1 MGTQGPGRKRIP
13 NREKLTGED
22 DTLNQIAREAEARLA
37 AKRAA
42 RAEAREIRMKELERQ
57 KELFHSHKKYYGVDN
72 KWGHIEQW
80 MEDSERY
87 SRHSRRHASISDD
100 EERMSVGSRGS
111 LRVEE
116 RTDREFPDK
125 GSRTASTLSAAT
137 LASLGGASS
146 RRGSCDTSFSVETEA
161 SIREMKD
168 SLAETEEKYRKAM
181 VSNAQLHNEK
191 STLMYQVETLREEL
205 NDMEELL
212 WETRRRCDDA
222 HKEWERERHA
232 HSLLQFH
239 FKDMK
244 ETLRQTE
251 ELLTEVTDLRLK
263 SSSYCQEVSD
273 LQEALQ
279 WKDKKIGALER
290 HREIS
295 DIVCIERDRLRDEVV
310 RLRDLLKKNG
320 VAISPDIT
328 TNGDAELGGNEDD
341 ISAESA
347 SRLAQESPQGG
358 RESMLGKTKEWERK
372 EGNRPPENNKKNY
385 LWKVLKRSKSL
396 NDISTISK
404 SKSIKQPIKRRNTA
418 DKHLGGNKTAR
429 TKQPRPKTI
438 KKMQSRQH
446 GRLLHR
452 KKGAK
457 VRMNKERPG
466 AACKIYEPKIAT
478 KAKNEFGLVSTAP
491 ANQDPTE
498 ETHSFS
504 EQISKTRNKENSEK
518 CPKVVSPVL
527 KSKLFHHPTEHV
539 IQDSKVV
546 LLNVSSQK
554 CDISGRLEEIQ
565 VDKDTF
571 HERARSPKE
580 LKDQRIHEPAR
591 QSSSECAERNIQ
603 TSTSFAPLDIC
614 AGLEKMTQ
622 NIHQGFAGNQ
632 VFLVE
637 ISQIFSEILGSLQK
651 WTSDVENILKNK
663 PSQHNKEQTGHMMD
677 PTLNKHVAKCLTR
690 PLGLLRDHSAS
701 RMLEVASTSKL
712 YADTLGPMNADQKA
726 QRTMSKTHEMEVV
739 ELFVGNPADIDETT
753 VTSCSEPFVFIDSY
767 FTKPQ
772 EATGKVSG
780 SNLGSSTSSKRF
792 KSQSCHVVAA
802 KNSKELA
809 GDTDS
814 CEEINEER
822 DDQQMEMETLAEDGK
837 FISVATSMKYGR
849 RQRESCSGC
858 RKNKKSEC
866 SIS

>member
-22 DTLNQIAREAEARLA
+22 DALNQIAREAEARLA

-111 LRVEE
+111 LRPSDYSGFLGSGSRASSRASSARASPVVEE

-205 NDMEELL
+205 NEMEELL

-244 ETLRQTE
+244 ETLRKTE
-251 ELLTEVTDLRLK
+251 ELLT
-263 SSSYCQEVSD
+263 
-273 LQEALQ
+273 
-279 WKDKKIGALER
+279 
-290 HREIS
+290 
-295 DIVCIERDRLRDEVV
+295 
-310 RLRDLLKKNG
+310 KNG
-320 VAISPDIT
+320 VTISPDIT

-358 RESMLGKTKEWERK
+358 RENMLGKTKEWETK

-385 LWKVLKRSKSL
+385 LWKVLKQSKSL

-404 SKSIKQPIKRRNTA
+404 SKLIKQPIERQNTA
-418 DKHLGGNKTAR
+418 DKHLGGNEAAR
-429 TKQPRPKTI
+429 TKQPRPKRI
-438 KKMQSRQH
+438 KKIQSRQH

-457 VRMNKERPG
+457 LRMNKERPG
-466 AACKIYEPKIAT
+466 AACKIYEPKMAT
-478 KAKNEFGLVSTAP
+478 KPKNEFGLVSTAP

-504 EQISKTRNKENSEK
+504 EQISKTQENSEK
-518 CPKVVSPVL
+518 CPEVVSPVL

-546 LLNVSSQK
+546 LLSVSSHN
-554 CDISGRLEEIQ
+554 CDVSGSVEKVQ
-565 VDKDTF
+565 MDKDTF
-571 HERARSPKE
+571 HETAQSPEE

-591 QSSSECAERNIQ
+591 HSSSKCAERNIQ

-632 VFLVE
+632 VFVVE

-677 PTLNKHVAKCLTR
+677 PTLKKHVEKCLTR

-712 YADTLGPMNADQKA
+712 HADNLDRPMNADQKA
-726 QRTMSKTHEMEVV
+726 QRIMSKTHEMEVV
-739 ELFVGNPADIDETT
+739 ELFGGNPADIDETT

-767 FTKPQ
+767 FTKPE
-772 EATGKVSG
+772 EATAKVSG

-802 KNSKELA
+802 KNSKELV

-814 CEEINEER
+814 CEEINE
-822 DDQQMEMETLAEDGK
+822 DGQQMEMEALAEVG
-837 FISVATSMKYGR
+837 SMKCRR
-849 RQRESCSGC
+849 RQRESCSDC

>member
-111 LRVEE
+111 LRPSDYSGFLGSGSRASSRASSARASPVVEE
-116 RTDREFPDK
+116 RTDKEFPDK

-251 ELLTEVTDLRLK
+251 ELLT
-263 SSSYCQEVSD
+263 
-273 LQEALQ
+273 
-279 WKDKKIGALER
+279 
-290 HREIS
+290 
-295 DIVCIERDRLRDEVV
+295 
-310 RLRDLLKKNG
+310 KNG

-358 RESMLGKTKEWERK
+358 RESMLEFRLKKLFEER
-372 EGNRPPENNKKNY
+372 E
-385 LWKVLKRSKSL
+385 SL
-396 NDISTISK
+396 QD
-404 SKSIKQPIKRRNTA
+404 QV
-418 DKHLGGNKTAR
+418 
-429 TKQPRPKTI
+429 
-438 KKMQSRQH
+438 
-446 GRLLHR
+446 RLLQSQLDQRQKIVTEGVQNTENDGLENGMDSHLLELQR
-452 KKGAK
+452 DANRQISDLKFKLVKSEQEVTTLEQNVIRLEGQVSRYKGASE
-457 VRMNKERPG
+457 NAE
-466 AACKIYEPKIAT
+466 KIE
-478 KAKNEFGLVSTAP
+478 
-491 ANQDPTE
+491 D
-498 ETHSFS
+498 
-504 EQISKTRNKENSEK
+504 
-518 CPKVVSPVL
+518 
-527 KSKLFHHPTEHV
+527 
-539 IQDSKVV
+539 
-546 LLNVSSQK
+546 
-554 CDISGRLEEIQ
+554 
-565 VDKDTF
+565 
-571 HERARSPKE
+571 E
-580 LKDQRIHEPAR
+580 LKVEKRKLQRELRSA
-591 QSSSECAERNIQ
+591 
-603 TSTSFAPLDIC
+603 LDRIDELE
-614 AGLEKMTQ
+614 ASNSHLSKRLEKMKA
-622 NIHQGFAGNQ
+622 NRNA
-632 VFLVE
+632 
-637 ISQIFSEILGSLQK
+637 
-651 WTSDVENILKNK
+651 
-663 PSQHNKEQTGHMMD
+663 
-677 PTLNKHVAKCLTR
+677 
-690 PLGLLRDHSAS
+690 LL
-701 RMLEVASTSKL
+701 
-712 YADTLGPMNADQKA
+712 A
-726 QRTMSKTHEMEVV
+726 Q
-739 ELFVGNPADIDETT
+739 
-753 VTSCSEPFVFIDSY
+753 
-767 FTKPQ
+767 Q
-772 EATGKVSG
+772 
-780 SNLGSSTSSKRF
+780 
-792 KSQSCHVVAA
+792 
-802 KNSKELA
+802 
-809 GDTDS
+809 
-814 CEEINEER
+814 
-822 DDQQMEMETLAEDGK
+822 
-837 FISVATSMKYGR
+837 
-849 RQRESCSGC
+849 
-858 RKNKKSEC
+858 
-866 SIS
+866 

>member
-22 DTLNQIAREAEARLA
+22 DALNQIAREAEARLA

-111 LRVEE
+111 LRPSDYSGFLGSGSRASSRASSARASPVVED

-205 NDMEELL
+205 NEMEELL

-320 VAISPDIT
+320 VTISPDIT
-328 TNGDAELGGNEDD
+328 TNGDVELGGNEDD

-358 RESMLGKTKEWERK
+358 RENMLEFRLKKLFEERESLQDQVK
-372 EGNRPPENNKKNY
+372 LLQSQLDQRQKIVTEGVQNTENDGLENGMDSHLLELQRDANRQISD
-385 LWKVLKRSKSL
+385 LKFKLVKSEQEVTTL
-396 NDISTISK
+396 EQNVIRLEG
-404 SKSIKQPIKRRNTA
+404 QV
-418 DKHLGGNKTAR
+418 
-429 TKQPRPKTI
+429 
-438 KKMQSRQH
+438 SRY
-446 GRLLHR
+446 
-452 KKGAK
+452 KGASE
-457 VRMNKERPG
+457 NAE
-466 AACKIYEPKIAT
+466 KIE
-478 KAKNEFGLVSTAP
+478 
-491 ANQDPTE
+491 D
-498 ETHSFS
+498 
-504 EQISKTRNKENSEK
+504 
-518 CPKVVSPVL
+518 
-527 KSKLFHHPTEHV
+527 
-539 IQDSKVV
+539 
-546 LLNVSSQK
+546 
-554 CDISGRLEEIQ
+554 
-565 VDKDTF
+565 
-571 HERARSPKE
+571 E
-580 LKDQRIHEPAR
+580 LKVEKRKLQRELRSA
-591 QSSSECAERNIQ
+591 
-603 TSTSFAPLDIC
+603 LDRIDELE
-614 AGLEKMTQ
+614 ASNSHLSKRLEKMKA
-622 NIHQGFAGNQ
+622 NRNA
-632 VFLVE
+632 
-637 ISQIFSEILGSLQK
+637 
-651 WTSDVENILKNK
+651 
-663 PSQHNKEQTGHMMD
+663 
-677 PTLNKHVAKCLTR
+677 
-690 PLGLLRDHSAS
+690 LL
-701 RMLEVASTSKL
+701 
-712 YADTLGPMNADQKA
+712 A
-726 QRTMSKTHEMEVV
+726 Q
-739 ELFVGNPADIDETT
+739 
-753 VTSCSEPFVFIDSY
+753 
-767 FTKPQ
+767 Q
-772 EATGKVSG
+772 
-780 SNLGSSTSSKRF
+780 
-792 KSQSCHVVAA
+792 
-802 KNSKELA
+802 
-809 GDTDS
+809 
-814 CEEINEER
+814 
-822 DDQQMEMETLAEDGK
+822 
-837 FISVATSMKYGR
+837 
-849 RQRESCSGC
+849 
-858 RKNKKSEC
+858 
-866 SIS
+866 

>member
-22 DTLNQIAREAEARLA
+22 DALNQIAREAEARLA

-57 KELFHSHKKYYGVDN
+57 KE
-72 KWGHIEQW
+72 
-80 MEDSERY
+80 
-87 SRHSRRHASISDD
+87 ISDD

-205 NDMEELL
+205 NEMEELL

-244 ETLRQTE
+244 ETLRKTE
-251 ELLTEVTDLRLK
+251 ELLT
-263 SSSYCQEVSD
+263 
-273 LQEALQ
+273 
-279 WKDKKIGALER
+279 
-290 HREIS
+290 
-295 DIVCIERDRLRDEVV
+295 
-310 RLRDLLKKNG
+310 KNG
-320 VAISPDIT
+320 VTISPDIT

-358 RESMLGKTKEWERK
+358 RENMLGKTKEWETK

-404 SKSIKQPIKRRNTA
+404 SKLIKQPIERQNTA
-418 DKHLGGNKTAR
+418 DKHLGGNEAAR
-429 TKQPRPKTI
+429 TKQPRPKRI
-438 KKMQSRQH
+438 KKIQSRQH

-457 VRMNKERPG
+457 LRMNKERPG
-466 AACKIYEPKIAT
+466 AACKIYEPKMAT
-478 KAKNEFGLVSTAP
+478 KPKNKFGLVSTAP

-504 EQISKTRNKENSEK
+504 EQIGKTQENSEK
-518 CPKVVSPVL
+518 CPEVVSPVL

-546 LLNVSSQK
+546 LLSVSSHN
-554 CDISGRLEEIQ
+554 CDVSGSVEKVQ

-571 HERARSPKE
+571 HETAQSPEE

-591 QSSSECAERNIQ
+591 HSSSKCAERNIQ
-603 TSTSFAPLDIC
+603 TSKSFAPLDIC

-632 VFLVE
+632 VFVVE

-677 PTLNKHVAKCLTR
+677 PTLNKHVEKCLTR

-712 YADTLGPMNADQKA
+712 YADNLDRPMNADQKA
-726 QRTMSKTHEMEVV
+726 QRIMSKTHEMEVV
-739 ELFVGNPADIDETT
+739 ELFGGNPADIDDTT

-767 FTKPQ
+767 FTKPE
-772 EATGKVSG
+772 EATAKVSG

-802 KNSKELA
+802 KNSKELVGEA
-809 GDTDS
+809 DS
-814 CEEINEER
+814 CEEINE
-822 DDQQMEMETLAEDGK
+822 DGQQMEMEALAEVG
-837 FISVATSMKYGR
+837 SMKCHR
-849 RQRESCSGC
+849 RQRESCSDC

>member
-22 DTLNQIAREAEARLA
+22 DALNQIAREAEARLA

-111 LRVEE
+111 LRPSDYSGFLGSGSRASSRASSARASPVVEE

-251 ELLTEVTDLRLK
+251 ELLT
-263 SSSYCQEVSD
+263 
-273 LQEALQ
+273 
-279 WKDKKIGALER
+279 
-290 HREIS
+290 
-295 DIVCIERDRLRDEVV
+295 
-310 RLRDLLKKNG
+310 KNG
-320 VAISPDIT
+320 VTVSPDIT

-358 RESMLGKTKEWERK
+358 RENMLGKTKEWETK

-404 SKSIKQPIKRRNTA
+404 SKSIKQPIERRNTV
-418 DKHLGGNKTAR
+418 DKHLRGNEAAR
-429 TKQPRPKTI
+429 TKQPRPKRI
-438 KKMQSRQH
+438 KKIQSRQH
-446 GRLLHR
+446 GHLLHR
-452 KKGAK
+452 KTGAK
-457 VRMNKERPG
+457 LRMNKERPG
-466 AACKIYEPKIAT
+466 AACKIYLYT
-478 KAKNEFGLVSTAP
+478 KPKNEFGVVSTAL

-504 EQISKTRNKENSEK
+504 EQISKTQENSEK
-518 CPKVVSPVL
+518 CPEVVSPVL
-527 KSKLFHHPTEHV
+527 KSNLFHHPTEHV

-546 LLNVSSQK
+546 LLSVSSDK
-554 CDISGRLEEIQ
+554 NCDVSGSVEKVQ

-571 HERARSPKE
+571 HETAQSPEE

-591 QSSSECAERNIQ
+591 HNSSKCAERNIQ
-603 TSTSFAPLDIC
+603 TSTSFAPLDIR

-622 NIHQGFAGNQ
+622 NVHQGFAGNQ
-632 VFLVE
+632 VFVVE

-651 WTSDVENILKNK
+651 WTSDLENILKNK

-677 PTLNKHVAKCLTR
+677 PTLNKYVEKCLTR
-690 PLGLLRDHSAS
+690 PLGLLRDNSAS

-712 YADTLGPMNADQKA
+712 YADNLDRPMNADQKA
-726 QRTMSKTHEMEVV
+726 QRIMSKTHEMEVV
-739 ELFVGNPADIDETT
+739 ELFGGNPADIDETT
-753 VTSCSEPFVFIDSY
+753 VTSCSEPFDFIDSY
-767 FTKPQ
+767 FTKPE
-772 EATGKVSG
+772 EATAKVSG

-802 KNSKELA
+802 KNSKELV

-814 CEEINEER
+814 CEEINEEG
-822 DDQQMEMETLAEDGK
+822 QQTEMETLAEVG
-837 FISVATSMKYGR
+837 SMKCRR
-849 RQRESCSGC
+849 RQRESCSDC

>member
-22 DTLNQIAREAEARLA
+22 DALNQIAREAEARLA

-111 LRVEE
+111 LRPSDYSGFLGSGSRASSRASSARASPVVEE

-205 NDMEELL
+205 NEMEELL

-244 ETLRQTE
+244 ETLRKTE
-251 ELLTEVTDLRLK
+251 ELLT
-263 SSSYCQEVSD
+263 
-273 LQEALQ
+273 
-279 WKDKKIGALER
+279 
-290 HREIS
+290 
-295 DIVCIERDRLRDEVV
+295 
-310 RLRDLLKKNG
+310 KNG
-320 VAISPDIT
+320 VTISPDIT

-358 RESMLGKTKEWERK
+358 RENMLGKTKEWETK

-404 SKSIKQPIKRRNTA
+404 SKLIKQPIERQNTA
-418 DKHLGGNKTAR
+418 DKHLGGNEAAR
-429 TKQPRPKTI
+429 TKQPRPKRI
-438 KKMQSRQH
+438 KKIQSRQH

-457 VRMNKERPG
+457 LRMNKERPG
-466 AACKIYEPKIAT
+466 AACKIYEPKMAT
-478 KAKNEFGLVSTAP
+478 KPKNKFGLVSTAP

-504 EQISKTRNKENSEK
+504 EQIGKTQENSEK
-518 CPKVVSPVL
+518 CPEVVSPVL

-546 LLNVSSQK
+546 LLSVSSHN
-554 CDISGRLEEIQ
+554 CDVSGSVEKVQ

-571 HERARSPKE
+571 HETAQSPEE

-591 QSSSECAERNIQ
+591 HSSSKCAERNIQ
-603 TSTSFAPLDIC
+603 TSKSFAPLDIC

-632 VFLVE
+632 VFVVE

-677 PTLNKHVAKCLTR
+677 PTLNKHVEKCLTR

-712 YADTLGPMNADQKA
+712 YADNLDRPMNADQKA
-726 QRTMSKTHEMEVV
+726 QRIMSKTHEMEVV
-739 ELFVGNPADIDETT
+739 ELFGGNPADIDDTT

-767 FTKPQ
+767 FTKPE
-772 EATGKVSG
+772 EATAKVSG

-802 KNSKELA
+802 KNSKELVGEA
-809 GDTDS
+809 DS
-814 CEEINEER
+814 CEEINE
-822 DDQQMEMETLAEDGK
+822 DGQQMEMEALAEVG
-837 FISVATSMKYGR
+837 SMKCHR
-849 RQRESCSGC
+849 RQRESCSDC

>member
-57 KELFHSHKKYYGVDN
+57 KE
-72 KWGHIEQW
+72 
-80 MEDSERY
+80 
-87 SRHSRRHASISDD
+87 ISDD

-116 RTDREFPDK
+116 RTDKEFPDK

-404 SKSIKQPIKRRNTA
+404 SKSIKQPIERRNTA
-418 DKHLGGNKTAR
+418 DKHLGGNKAAR
-429 TKQPRPKTI
+429 TKQPRPKRI
-438 KKMQSRQH
+438 KKIQSRQH
-446 GRLLHR
+446 GCLLHR

-504 EQISKTRNKENSEK
+504 EQISKIQENSEK

-546 LLNVSSQK
+546 LLSVSSQK
-554 CDISGRLEEIQ
+554 CDISGSLEEIQ

-632 VFLVE
+632 VFVVE

-677 PTLNKHVAKCLTR
+677 PALNKHVAKRLTR

-726 QRTMSKTHEMEVV
+726 QRIMSKTHEMEVV

-849 RQRESCSGC
+849 RQRESCSDC